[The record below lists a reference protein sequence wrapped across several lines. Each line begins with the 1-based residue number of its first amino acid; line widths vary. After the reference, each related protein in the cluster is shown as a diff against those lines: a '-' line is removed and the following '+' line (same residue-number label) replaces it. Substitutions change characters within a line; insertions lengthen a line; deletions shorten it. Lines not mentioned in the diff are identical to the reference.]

1 MAKRNREETKGE
13 EKEARKRAKKDA
25 KEQKSKNNNESEEV
39 KKSKVGKSKEVK
51 ASEEVK
57 KSKVGKSK
65 EVKATNVNGEF
76 TKKKIEFVVS
86 LLPATLKN
94 TEKSVEDSIRQL
106 LLKYSD
112 GIGGILLAFDKVKL
126 KVDKNSQGR
135 GWILNELPYIHYNV
149 SCDALVF
156 CPTVGCKVSLAGS
169 AAIILVQ
176 RGCLTYEF
184 RSAKA
189 YWSCE

>member
-1 MAKRNREETKGE
+1 MAKRDREETKGE
-13 EKEARKRAKKDA
+13 EKSARKRAKKDA
-25 KEQKSKNNNESEEV
+25 KEKKTTKNSE
-39 KKSKVGKSKEVK
+39 SKEVK
-51 ASEEVK
+51 KVAAR
-57 KSKVGKSK
+57 KSKA
-65 EVKATNVNGEF
+65 VKTTTEKGVF

-86 LLPATLKN
+86 LLPATLRN

-126 KVDKNSQGR
+126 KVEKNSQGR
-135 GWILNELPYIHYNV
+135 GFILNELPYIHYNV

-169 AAIILVQ
+169 VAIILVQ
-176 RGCLTYEF
+176 KVYLTCEF
-184 RSAKA
+184 RSTKA
-189 YWSCE
+189 NWGCE